1 MHLEGGGGI
10 AHLKVFFKKGISFFM
25 VERLL
30 REVVIRGSVREVL
43 WLRAGAPYWPPPL
56 SEAPGIRVQAAEHP

>member
-10 AHLKVFFKKGISFFM
+10 AHLKVFFEKEISFFM
-25 VERLL
+25 VKRLL